1 MTLPGIMVH
10 YMGTH
15 RALQEALEQPQP
27 PDLMAELTAM
37 ETIATALTELSDAQA
52 RLRVLRWAECF
63 SAAPGAPPP
72 APGAQSTLVPALQ
85 PDGQDSTL
93 TLDGFDLFGD
103 TPAFD
108 DTHAFDDTAAFDDTP
123 SDEAEPRTPQTTE
136 EPLDVLI
143 KGIVADV
150 QQIARDW
157 RRE

>member
-37 ETIATALTELSDAQA
+37 QTIATALTELSDPQA
-52 RLRVLRWAECF
+52 RLRVLRWAEGF

-72 APGAQSTLVPALQ
+72 APGAQSMPLVPALQ

-108 DTHAFDDTAAFDDTP
+108 DTHAFDDTP

>member
-1 MTLPGIMVH
+1 MVH
-10 YMGTH
+10 YMGTR
-15 RALQEALEQPQP
+15 RALQEALEQPQS

-37 ETIATALTELSDAQA
+37 QTIATALTELSDPQA

-72 APGAQSTLVPALQ
+72 DHAVQSMLHVPAMQ
-85 PDGQDSTL
+85 SPGEDSTL

-103 TPAFD
+103 TPP
-108 DTHAFDDTAAFDDTP
+108 FDDTP
-123 SDEAEPRTPQTTE
+123 ADETEPMSPQTTPQMTPPTTD

-150 QQIARDW
+150 QQIARHW
-157 RRE
+157 HGR